1 MIKIHLIVGARPN
14 FMKMAPLYRELSL
27 NQDRYKPLI
36 IHTGQHYDEKMS
48 QLFFNDLAMPKPSAY
63 LNVGSGTQGK
73 QTARIIERYEDL
85 ILSNA
90 MPDLVIV
97 AGDVNSTIACALV
110 AKKLQIP
117 VAHLE
122 AGLRSYDESMP
133 EEINRVLTDRVSDIL
148 LTPSLDANENLI
160 KEGIKEEK
168 IYFVGNIMIDSLI
181 GHQKKAEL
189 SNIIDTLDINLAEG
203 YTLVTL
209 HRPSNVDEYDGLKM
223 LLTSLDEIGKKIKIV
238 FPMHPRT
245 RKNIQ
250 GFGLS
255 TFVNSNKNLIVTE
268 PLGYLDFLKLEMNAK
283 FILTDSGGIQEE
295 STYFGVPCL
304 TLRENTERPI
314 TIIEG
319 TNQLVD
325 LNVESIVDSSLEIIE
340 GKVKKGTI
348 PKYWDGKTAGRVVRV
363 LDKWFEKRKEAT
375 ESIKKIKVREDYE
388 DKGKDEG
395 EKKN

>member
-27 NQDRYKPLI
+27 NQDKYKPLI

-63 LNVGSGTQGK
+63 LNVGSGSPGK

-85 ILSNA
+85 ILA
-90 MPDLVIV
+90 GDKPDLAIV

-122 AGLRSYDESMP
+122 AGLRSYDERMP
-133 EEINRVLTDRVSDIL
+133 EEINRVLTDKISDIL
-148 LTPSLDANENLI
+148 LTPSLDANENLV
-160 KEGIKEEK
+160 KEGISPEK
-168 IYFVGNIMIDSLI
+168 IHFVGNIMIDSLI
-181 GHQKKAEL
+181 RHQKKAEL
-189 SNIIDTLDINLAEG
+189 SDIFDKLTMSQDESYA
-203 YTLVTL
+203 LVTL

-223 LLTSLDEIGKKIKIV
+223 LLTSLIEIGKHIKII

-245 RKNIQ
+245 KKNIQ
-250 GFGLS
+250 NFGLS
-255 TFVNSNKNLIVTE
+255 NYVNSSKNIIFTE
-268 PLGYLDFLKLEMNAK
+268 PLGYFDFLKLEMNAK
-283 FILTDSGGIQEE
+283 LILTDSGGVQEE
-295 STYFGVPCL
+295 STYFRVPCL

-314 TIIEG
+314 TISEG

-325 LNVESIVDSSLEIIE
+325 LNVTSIVNKSLEITE
-340 GKVKKGTI
+340 GKVKQGKI
-348 PKYWDGKTAGRVVRV
+348 PKHWDGKTAERVVMV
-363 LDKWFEKRKEAT
+363 LDKWFEERDKAT
-375 ESIKKIKVREDYE
+375 DST
-388 DKGKDEG
+388 
-395 EKKN
+395 EKF